1 MEHALRNVSGY
12 WDLGNTDGSFHYLRM
27 AAGPESQ
34 DLYSIT
40 GEASNPEQVHANQ
53 TIALLFD
60 EMHASMRRYVI
71 FLGFTPEDADDS
83 VQEAFLRLYKH
94 LRSGGDESNVRG
106 WLFQVVRNIA
116 RDKRKG
122 IWRRRISISR
132 PEMASI
138 VSFRDPA
145 DSAEDRLLKEERL
158 AWLRAAM
165 ERLTPHQ
172 AECVRLRAS
181 GLRYREIAVVMGI
194 GISAVGEL
202 VQRAMARLNEESN
215 AKR

>member
-1 MEHALRNVSGY
+1 MEHALGNVSGY

-34 DLYSIT
+34 DLHSFT

-53 TIALLFD
+53 TIARLFD
-60 EMHASMRRYVI
+60 EMHASMRRYVM
-71 FLGFTPEDADDS
+71 FLGLTPEDADDG

-106 WLFQVVRNIA
+106 WLFQVARNIA
-116 RDKRKG
+116 RDKRKST
-122 IWRRRISISR
+122 WRRRMSTSR
-132 PEMASI
+132 PEIVST

-145 DSAEDRLLKEERL
+145 PSAEDRLLKEERL
-158 AWLRAAM
+158 AWLRTAM
-165 ERLTPHQ
+165 ESLTSQ
-172 AECVRLRAS
+172 QSECLKLRAS

-215 AKR
+215 A